1 MLGPCRAISLFTTIR
16 AVSAF
21 TTIQTQKHS
30 THRLFATS
38 SPQSTIRLYDLVNL
52 HQTSK
57 QPKSLV
63 ILDVRTVQEIEF
75 VRPSLPKENPFIS
88 VISLPAFVNGN
99 AVAPSEFED
108 VLTAKFTFEDFQST
122 QFAVLCK
129 AGIRSA
135 HAIHRLEQSMAQFDP
150 HFFNVEGG
158 MDDWTY
164 NGFPIEGEG
173 VREQNVD
180 DLNI

>member
-1 MLGPCRAISLFTTIR
+1 
-16 AVSAF
+16 
-21 TTIQTQKHS
+21 
-30 THRLFATS
+30 
-38 SPQSTIRLYDLVNL
+38 
-52 HQTSK
+52 
-57 QPKSLV
+57 
-63 ILDVRTVQEIEF
+63 
-75 VRPSLPKENPFIS
+75 
-88 VISLPAFVNGN
+88 
-99 AVAPSEFED
+99 VAPSEFED

-135 HAIHRLEQSMAQFDP
+135 HAIHRLEKSMAQFDP